1 MKDKNLLEDLLKK
14 KGGKKQKEEP
24 KKKRKRPFT
33 PATQTASK
41 RKVKSKSFEIMVKI
55 AGGSKSGHGHNK
67 EQLKACLHYII
78 KGAENNTIETSLGEE
93 ISHKDV
99 IDKIEKYTIDFKESP
114 SSALRKNRLFSHA
127 IISLPNNVQEYS
139 KYKDYND
146 KELQIIFK
154 QALKA
159 TMQELF
165 PFNDYLLAM
174 HDNGNNLHA
183 HIPILCKG
191 ADGRKIRINKRELQ
205 LIRKTLVDK
214 LKENS
219 LNLKATSFLDRENE
233 RKELEQDIEKHQKQK
248 LKRIHIEQ
256 GFKVGKAYQTKAPSW
271 VKNKNNLLALNNYHI
286 DLSKCKNKKQENKIL
301 ELEERFNNVFEDGSL
316 ALKSFLMLYRENKSL
331 ATWSLF
337 NNTKVLGTLKKQFQ
351 IIALDKHQSRS
362 KIDRNTNRIINKGIK
377 KALQQE
383 LEGLLLRNVETDVLV
398 NTNKNKSV
406 EKIEK

>member
-1 MKDKNLLEDLLKK
+1 MKDKNLLEDLLKR
-14 KGGKKQKEEP
+14 KGGKKQKEEY
-24 KKKRKRPFT
+24 KKKRKKRSS
-33 PATQTASK
+33 PASQNKSK
-41 RKVKSKSFEIMVKI
+41 RSVKSKSFEIMVKI

-67 EQLKACLHYII
+67 DQLKACLYYII
-78 KGAENNTIETSLGEE
+78 KGCEDKTIETSLGEE
-93 ISHKDV
+93 VKHPDV
-99 IDKIEKYTIDFKESP
+99 LDKIEKYTIDFKESP
-114 SSALRKNRLFSHA
+114 SSSSRKSRLFTHA

-154 QALKA
+154 QALKE

-191 ADGRKIRINKRELQ
+191 ADGKKIRINKKELQ

-214 LKENS
+214 LKENN

-233 RKELEQDIEKHQKQK
+233 RKELEKDIEKQQKQ
-248 LKRIHIEQ
+248 KRIHIEQ
-256 GFKVGKAYQTKAPSW
+256 GFKPSKAYQVKAPSW
-271 VKNKNNLLALNNYHI
+271 VKNKNNLLVLNNYHI

-301 ELEERFNNVFEDGSL
+301 ELEERFNTVFKDGSL

-337 NNTKVLGTLKKQFQ
+337 KNTKVLGTLKKQFQ
-351 IIALDKHQSRS
+351 PIALDRHQAKS
-362 KIDRNTNRIINKGIK
+362 KIDRNTNRIINEGIK

-383 LEGLLLRNVETDVLV
+383 LEGLLLRNVETDVLI
-398 NTNKNKSV
+398 NTNKDKSV
-406 EKIEK
+406 ENIEK